1 MSRIVYQDFFN
12 SFTSRDFVVEAR
24 VLDGTFFPKNDEED
38 GDSDVGSDVS
48 DDHDGGEGGGPHG
61 SRKTSAH
68 TRGDG
73 GEGKDD
79 VEVHG
84 AVGVFDHVLFSEEV
98 SPRHRRIV
106 YSFSC

>member
-48 DDHDGGEGGGPHG
+48 DDHDGGREGVRTAAAKRQHIHVGMVGRAKMM
-61 SRKTSAH
+61 SRCTAPSVCLI
-68 TRGDG
+68 TYC
-73 GEGKDD
+73 
-79 VEVHG
+79 
-84 AVGVFDHVLFSEEV
+84 F
-98 SPRHRRIV
+98 RRR
-106 YSFSC
+106 